1 MAYKFKVV
9 SGTTNSQQIYLN
21 RSWKLCPSPWTKL
34 CPIWRIKALLFNNN
48 IFKKCPNHKIYG
60 RENSNVHKF
69 FLEVKNNTLHIS
81 NLRHLYRVSPQL
93 TKIPKPVYY
102 GLTHMPISIQWKIQ
116 TQVPSMSFLSRF
128 YPNFIQI
135 LKISLYPNFIQILFW
150 MKSG

>member
-9 SGTTNSQQIYLN
+9 SGTTNSQQIDHENCVPLHGQN
-21 RSWKLCPSPWTKL
+21 CVQ
-34 CPIWRIKALLFNNN
+34 WRIKALLFNNN
-48 IFKKCPNHKIYG
+48 IFKKMPESQTLWPGKF
-60 RENSNVHKF
+60 KF

-135 LKISLYPNFIQILFW
+135 LKISLYPNFIQIL
-150 MKSG
+150 S